1 MVLNRARSLVSLVLL
16 VGLPALAV
24 DEVRAKSPL
33 ELLFVGD
40 VSFAGRRPP
49 KGAHPTQAEN
59 PLRHFAARFAA
70 ADLAIAN
77 GEGLLVATPPASY
90 AEARLDIG
98 ASPRW
103 ARAFEDAGIDLVGL
117 ANNHSWD
124 SGAPGVL
131 ENRRHLEET
140 GVAVYGA
147 GATESGATAPY
158 VVRRGKTCHV
168 AVVPATLKSN
178 RPPRRGAAVAFYPGD
193 DGLARLAAQ
202 VNALVSEGCFVI
214 VSVHWGREGVPSPP
228 GDVVRAGHALVD
240 AGASVVV
247 GHHPHVLQGVEFYQ
261 GGVIAYSLGNY
272 VFVNRAIEKRR
283 TGVLS
288 VRIADGDGRPRLE
301 AIALI
306 PAVIHPSDFSP
317 RPATGAEAA
326 ALVKVLAAGSQKF
339 GTRVSLVGDLITFTA
354 P

>member
-1 MVLNRARSLVSLVLL
+1 MVLNLARCLTVLAL
-16 VGLPALAV
+16 LAV
-24 DEVRAKSPL
+24 TPVRATGPI

-49 KGAHPTQAEN
+49 KAAHPTQADN

-77 GEGLLVATPPASY
+77 GEGLLVNTPPESY

-103 ARAFEDAGIDLVGL
+103 ARAYKDAGIDLVGL

-147 GATESGATAPY
+147 GSSESDAFAPY
-158 VVRRGKTCHV
+158 LLRRGKACHV

-178 RPPRRGAAVAFYPGD
+178 RPPKRGAVVAFFPGD
-193 DGLARLAAQ
+193 DGLARLNEQ
-202 VNALVSEGCFVI
+202 VKALALGRCFVI
-214 VSVHWGREGVPSPP
+214 VSVHWGREGVPLPP
-228 GDVVRAGHALVD
+228 ADVVRAGRALVD

-283 TGVLS
+283 TGLLS
-288 VRIADGDGRPRLE
+288 VRIADVDGRARLD

-317 RPATGAEAA
+317 RPASSTDAA
-326 ALVKVLAAGSQKF
+326 ALQKVLAAGSQKF
-339 GTRVSLVGDLITFTA
+339 GTRVSLAGDLITFRA

>member
-1 MVLNRARSLVSLVLL
+1 MVLKSLRVLTLLWLVLAPSAYAATP
-16 VGLPALAV
+16 V
-24 DEVRAKSPL
+24 

-49 KGAHPTQAEN
+49 KAAHPTQAEN
-59 PLRHFAARFAA
+59 PLRHFAARFTA

-77 GEGLLVATPPASY
+77 GEGLLVETPPASY

-103 ARAFEDAGIDLVGL
+103 ARAYKDAGIDLVGL

-131 ENRRHLEET
+131 ENRRHLEAT

-147 GATESGATAPY
+147 GATDADATTPY
-158 VVRRGKTCHV
+158 TLRRGDACHV
-168 AVVPATLKSN
+168 AIVPATLKSN
-178 RPPRRGAAVAFYPGD
+178 RPPKRGAAVAFFPGD
-193 DGLARLAAQ
+193 DGLSRLTAQ
-202 VNALVSEGCFVI
+202 VAALVREGCFVI
-214 VSVHWGREGVPSPP
+214 VSVHWGREGVPLPP

-240 AGASVVV
+240 AGAAVVV

-288 VRIADGDGRPRLE
+288 LRIADAGGRARLDR
-301 AIALI
+301 IGLI

-317 RPATGAEAA
+317 RPATSSEAT
-326 ALVKVLAAGSQKF
+326 ALVKVLASGSQKF
-339 GTRVSLVGDLITFTA
+339 GTRVSQDGELITFTA

>member
-1 MVLNRARSLVSLVLL
+1 MVLKLLRALTPLCLVVAAPTYAA
-16 VGLPALAV
+16 GPI
-24 DEVRAKSPL
+24 

-49 KGAHPTQAEN
+49 RAAYPSSAEN

-77 GEGLLVATPPASY
+77 GEGLLVETPPASY

-103 ARAFEDAGIDLVGL
+103 AHAYKDAGIDLVGL

-124 SGAPGVL
+124 SGTGGVL
-131 ENRRHLEET
+131 ENRRHLDAT

-147 GATESGATAPY
+147 GPTGDAATAPY
-158 VVRRGKTCHV
+158 RLRHGEACHV
-168 AVVPATLKSN
+168 AIVPATLKSN
-178 RPPRRGAAVAFYPGD
+178 RPPKGGAAVAFYPG
-193 DGLARLAAQ
+193 GEGISRLTAQ
-202 VNALVSEGCFVI
+202 VSALVREGCFVI
-214 VSVHWGREGVPSPP
+214 VSVHWGREGVPLPP
-228 GDVVRAGHALVD
+228 SDVVRAGHALVD

-288 VRIADGDGRPRLE
+288 LRIADVGGRPALDR
-301 AIALI
+301 IALI
-306 PAVIHPSDFSP
+306 PALIHPSDFSP
-317 RPATGAEAA
+317 RPATTAETT
-326 ALVKVLAAGSQKF
+326 ALVKVLASGSQKF
-339 GTRVSLVGDLITFTA
+339 GTRVSQDGDLITFKA